1 VFSQDGPPIEMSIL
15 ALLSVNGGWLDSFSF
30 REQSSEQG
38 ASLSSH
44 IVSPSNI
51 RAPFMQKAAD

>member
-1 VFSQDGPPIEMSIL
+1 MSIP